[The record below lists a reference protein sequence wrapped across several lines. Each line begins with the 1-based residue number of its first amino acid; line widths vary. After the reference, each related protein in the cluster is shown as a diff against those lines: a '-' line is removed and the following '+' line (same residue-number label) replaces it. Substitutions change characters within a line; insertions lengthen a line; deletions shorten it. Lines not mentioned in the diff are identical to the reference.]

1 MKKNKKV
8 YNYIS
13 SLFLIL
19 IFIYIFYALFKWFF
33 VDLILENHS
42 SKKNAVVINEK
53 NIYPNQNISPRDFSY
68 SYSFFVNNIEY
79 KGDSQSSK
87 FSPGDT
93 IEVLYLESF
102 PSVNRPAYYLRDD
115 KESLKLRN

>member
-13 SLFLIL
+13 SLCLIL
-19 IFIYIFYALFKWFF
+19 IFIYIFFTLFKWFF
-33 VDLILENHS
+33 VDLILENNS
-42 SKKNAVVINEK
+42 STKNAVVINEK

-79 KGDSQSSK
+79 KGDLQSSK

-102 PSVNRPAYYLRDD
+102 PSINRPAYYLKDD
-115 KESLKLRN
+115 PESLKMRN

>member
-13 SLFLIL
+13 SLCLIL
-19 IFIYIFYALFKWFF
+19 IFIYIFFTLFKWFF
-33 VDLILENHS
+33 VDLILENNS
-42 SKKNAVVINEK
+42 STKNAVVINEK

-93 IEVLYLESF
+93 IEVIYLESF
-102 PSVNRPAYYLRDD
+102 PSINRPAYYLKDD
-115 KESLKLRN
+115 PESLKMRN